1 MRTKNEN
8 SRDKFVEKEEALLVS
23 HGGKY
28 MYRRDEEKGRREE
41 TVNGDSQRDLKVIIF
56 LRYRFEDTRVINR
69 ALHPTRAVE
78 STRRGGKKRRRRK
91 KRERKE
97 ERK

>member
-8 SRDKFVEKEEALLVS
+8 SRDKFDEKEEALLVS

-41 TVNGDSQRDLKVIIF
+41 TVNGDSQRD
-56 LRYRFEDTRVINR
+56 R
-69 ALHPTRAVE
+69 
-78 STRRGGKKRRRRK
+78 
-91 KRERKE
+91 
-97 ERK
+97 

>member
-28 MYRRDEEKGRREE
+28 MYRRDEEKGRR
-41 TVNGDSQRDLKVIIF
+41 NRKRRFSKGSVIIF
-56 LRYRFEDTRVINR
+56 LRYRSEDTRVINR

>member
-28 MYRRDEEKGRREE
+28 MYRGDEEKGRREE
-41 TVNGDSQRDLKVIIF
+41 TVNGDSQRD
-56 LRYRFEDTRVINR
+56 R
-69 ALHPTRAVE
+69 
-78 STRRGGKKRRRRK
+78 
-91 KRERKE
+91 
-97 ERK
+97 